1 MVAALVTT
9 LQATLLGGCPSPT
22 SAHFT
27 DGEGTDMLVACSGS
41 NEIFLVPR

>member
-1 MVAALVTT
+1 VQT
-9 LQATLLGGCPSPT
+9 TLLGGCESPA

-27 DGEGTDMLVACSGS
+27 DGEATDMLVACGGS